1 MIILGILFL
10 IIGYLV
16 GSLSSGILVCKAMK
30 LPDPRV
36 AGSGNPGATNVLRI
50 GGKLPALLVLI
61 GDALKGFI
69 VVLVAKLI
77 GINGFLLALVAL
89 ATVVGHM
96 YPAFFH
102 FKGGK
107 GVATAFGCVL
117 VLSFW
122 VALIGL
128 IAWVIVVLISRYVSL
143 ASLVATILSAILI
156 LFVHTSY
163 FLPVAVIT
171 VLIIW
176 KHMENIERLK
186 AGTENKIELK

>member
-16 GSLSSGILVCKAMK
+16 GSVSSGILVCKIMK
-30 LPDPRV
+30 LPDPRTE
-36 AGSGNPGATNVLRI
+36 GSGNPGATNLLRI
-50 GGKLPALLVLI
+50 AGKLPALLVLI

-69 VVLVAKLI
+69 VVLVAKLV
-77 GINGFLLALVAL
+77 GINGFMLALVAL
-89 ATVVGHM
+89 ATVLGHM
-96 YPAFFH
+96 YPVFFQ

-107 GVATAFGCVL
+107 GVATAFGSVL

-122 VALIGL
+122 VGLIGL
-128 IAWVIVVLISRYVSL
+128 LAWVIVVLVSRYVSL
-143 ASLVATILSAILI
+143 ASLVAAVLSAVLI

-163 FLPVAVIT
+163 FLPIAVIT
-171 VLIIW
+171 ALIVW

-186 AGTENKIELK
+186 AGTENKIEL